1 MAFPAKGHCFM
12 EEPRAD
18 ILNSTPGPPVP
29 METAEEFVMDVQVEV
44 QFTIQPHP
52 GRAQGRLCAPGPFP
66 DWRVIQDTDTRP
78 QLFFE
83 TRIVSVNLSSEADRF
98 AWFVF
103 SLEACG
109 ELQKR
114 VVITNVVPSGVKV
127 DIPRLTD
134 FLDFCRNCLVG
145 RPPALILSEGG
156 RPLALL
162 AIRPPSDS
170 PTPCPGKARTWSL
183 QFGLSSGPIIPCR
196 WSGIVRSGAPGS
208 RRPISGPPGSRR
220 PTLRFELSVLAS
232 CGRKVRSVCRPPNG

>member
-1 MAFPAKGHCFM
+1 
-12 EEPRAD
+12 
-18 ILNSTPGPPVP
+18 

-44 QFTIQPHP
+44 QFTIQHTLDELKDAFVRR
-52 GRAQGRLCAPGPFP
+52 GHFP

-145 RPPALILSEGG
+145 APG
-156 RPLALL
+156 RP
-162 AIRPPSDS
+162 
-170 PTPCPGKARTWSL
+170 
-183 QFGLSSGPIIPCR
+183 
-196 WSGIVRSGAPGS
+196 
-208 RRPISGPPGSRR
+208 
-220 PTLRFELSVLAS
+220 
-232 CGRKVRSVCRPPNG
+232 